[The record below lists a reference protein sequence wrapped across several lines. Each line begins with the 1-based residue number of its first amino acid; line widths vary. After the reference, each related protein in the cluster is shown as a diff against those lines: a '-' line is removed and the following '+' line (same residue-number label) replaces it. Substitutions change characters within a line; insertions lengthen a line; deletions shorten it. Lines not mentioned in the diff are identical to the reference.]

1 VVCRLS
7 LVTLIAFFLLAQTD
21 TRAQEVI
28 VPAGTTVQCTL
39 EDAKLSSKTAA
50 PDDPILCDT
59 GNLRE
64 FGVSVFPRGAY
75 LEGRFTGARDP
86 GRLWGKGW
94 MLIEFDH
101 ILLPGAELPIATR
114 VTSIPHSK
122 VDLQGKIHGTGHAG
136 RDAMEWAIPVL
147 WPEKVLT
154 LPMRGPRPVLKQETR
169 ITLKLMEPLTV
180 PQGVAEYQTQAPL
193 LRPGAFRPSP
203 PSASR
208 PGERAGLQPAVREL
222 PPATS
227 MTRATA
233 DPMLERI
240 SLVSTSTQ
248 ERASTEGTLLIL
260 TDGSAQLVKNYWFD
274 SGQKLQ
280 FVSPDGHTGA
290 FPIEALDLAT
300 TVKLNR
306 ERGVS
311 FVIGSKASAR

>member
-1 VVCRLS
+1 M
-7 LVTLIAFFLLAQTD
+7 
-21 TRAQEVI
+21 I
-28 VPAGTTVQCTL
+28 VPAGATVQCTL

-59 GNLRE
+59 GNFRE

-75 LEGRFTGARDP
+75 LEGRFTAARDP
-86 GRLWGKGW
+86 GHLWGKGW
-94 MLIEFDH
+94 MQIEFDH

-114 VTSIPHSK
+114 VTSVPHLK
-122 VDLQGKIHGTGHAG
+122 VDLQGKIHGTGHAA

-147 WPEKVLT
+147 WPEKVIT
-154 LPMRGPRPVLKQETR
+154 LPMRGPRPVLKQEAR

-180 PQGVAEYQTQAPL
+180 PQGVAGYQMESPV

-203 PSASR
+203 PR
-208 PGERAGLQPAVREL
+208 ERAGLQPAMREL
-222 PPATS
+222 SPPTS
-227 MTRATA
+227 TTRATA

-240 SLVSTSTQ
+240 SLVPTSTQ
-248 ERASTEGTLLIL
+248 ERASTEGTLLVL
-260 TDGSAQLVKNYWFD
+260 TGGGAQLVKDYWFD
-274 SGQKLQ
+274 SGQKLR
-280 FVSPDGHTGA
+280 FVAPDGHTGV

-311 FVIGSKASAR
+311 FVIGSRDGAR